1 MRTRLFTFTAV
12 VGLAASAVAAA
23 AAAPGEPQAVAPV
36 SAKWVARKLHFM
48 YSPVSPT
55 FTTTVYSC
63 DGLENQMTSILRQL
77 GASADLSVRATGC
90 VRPSGPEKFPGVD
103 AAFSVVEPAGSEEHA
118 AAGSQ
123 SVTAQW
129 DKVTLDSGVSCQL
142 IEQVKRNVLPLFA
155 TRNATSA
162 CGTPFTV
169 EVLRPI
175 KAPRPQPNK

>member
-1 MRTRLFTFTAV
+1 MRTRLFTFTVV
-12 VGLAASAVAAA
+12 VGLAASAIAAA
-23 AAAPGEPQAVAPV
+23 AAAAGEPQAVAPV

-63 DGLENQMTSILRQL
+63 DGLESQMTSILRQL
-77 GASADLSVRATGC
+77 GASADLSVHATGC

-103 AAFSVVEPAGSEEHA
+103 ATFSVLEPAETAEH

-129 DKVTLDSGVSCQL
+129 DKVTLDSGASCQL
-142 IEQVKRNVLPLFA
+142 LEQVKRNVLPLFV

-162 CGTPFTV
+162 CGTAFTV

-175 KAPRPQPNK
+175 KAPPPQPNK